1 MRGTARQPASTAEF
15 HTTASSEVSERT
27 KVEADGTAGPGRS
40 RAVPGTSQQT
50 EPSSP
55 LASEH
60 ENMDLDNHAII
71 CEIEGHQAAY
81 HEAAADPNPGPER
94 PSSPT
99 QCNELQLELEKDPE
113 ENIWDND
120 TCLLCSKT
128 FANVGG
134 RTKHYRMTHNAYK
147 PYECDACGNKFCQ
160 LFQLKRHITLHT
172 NLASSTTFDCKRCY
186 MVFFVEDNLTRHQCT
201 FRKDLWKCPECGT
214 DVPDQDFDD
223 VLAHIR
229 AHITK

>member
-1 MRGTARQPASTAEF
+1 MRATARQPANTAELD
-15 HTTASSEVSERT
+15 TTVST
-27 KVEADGTAGPGRS
+27 GV
-40 RAVPGTSQQT
+40 SQQT
-50 EPSSP
+50 DATST

-60 ENMDLDNHAII
+60 EKMYSNMLAM
-71 CEIEGHQAAY
+71 ELQIECGQAAD
-81 HEAAADPNPGPER
+81 HEVAADPDPISGG

-99 QCNELQLELEKDPE
+99 QRVRKHVQLETDPE
-113 ENIWDND
+113 ENIWDDD
-120 TCLLCSKT
+120 TCLLCPKT

-147 PYECDACGNKFCQ
+147 PYECDACGDKFCQ